1 MRIKINN
8 LTAYYQE
15 SDPILKDINLDIAQN
30 KVTAIIGPSG
40 CGKSTLLKVLNR
52 LIIEEGGDFDGE
64 ILLNNRPID
73 EYNDQELRTSV
84 GMVFQ
89 QATVFPLSIFDNLAF
104 PLNYHYQLSRKE
116 TEKKVKR
123 LLQDVGLYDEVVLS
137 DKASRLSGGQ
147 QQRLSIAR
155 ALSIEP
161 EVLLLDEPCSQLD
174 ISNTILIEETIMHLK
189 AKQTI
194 VIVTHNLQQA
204 ERISDS
210 IVFMYEGKIIEQGT
224 KEQIFNQPRC
234 SLTQDYLEGKM
245 E

>member
-1 MRIKINN
+1 MIKINN

-89 QATVFPLSIFDNLAF
+89 QDTVFPLSIFDNLAF

-189 AKQTI
+189 DKQTI

-224 KEQIFNQPRC
+224 TEQIFNHPRC

>member
-1 MRIKINN
+1 MIKINN

-147 QQRLSIAR
+147 QQRLSIAC

-189 AKQTI
+189 DKQTI

-224 KEQIFNQPRC
+224 TEQIFNHPRC

>member
-1 MRIKINN
+1 MIKINN

-224 KEQIFNQPRC
+224 TEQIFNHPRC

>member
-1 MRIKINN
+1 MIKINN

-189 AKQTI
+189 DKQTI

-224 KEQIFNQPRC
+224 TEQIFNHPRC

>member
-1 MRIKINN
+1 MIKINN

-224 KEQIFNQPRC
+224 TEQIFNQPRC